1 MTFIKKAVKR
11 AGGVFLSGCLLAA
24 LSAGFSAL
32 AEDEPEAT
40 VIGGVA
46 NQETGMIDYIIDED
60 AGDTVVLDGT
70 VMEQFILNKAWQE
83 NPKGWVPGDTSVG
96 RMQIFNQ
103 SGSAYLITGV
113 KVSVFSPAD
122 LENVTYPE
130 GYDIKGPDGSLIPT
144 EFVQHRIPSKPLAAL
159 YGLDSTLDLTL
170 EQLVNAE
177 AKIAEDFAGTDVK
190 TYADYLFWYIQNN
203 AETVAKEFS
212 KTASV
217 QEKLIADIAA
227 ATRFSELPDNAIFW
241 LQRSGNAAVNATDE
255 EVAAVI
261 AGNPKAEIYG
271 HRDEK
276 PSSRYYIYEFDEE
289 VAQANFNI
297 QFRKLVFFSFDNEQY
312 PVILE
317 NDARKDNPDMA
328 MIDHIR
334 QEGVAA
340 ESVEAVLGGKEI
352 AAGDDLALENV
363 AYHVSTSMNNN
374 YQVTGLS
381 FMFTITLEKVKVP
394 YQVTYDANGGTGS
407 RVDEQNPYFA
417 GSTVDVLDDTGISR
431 EGYDFTGW
439 NTAADGSGTAYQA
452 GDSFTMPEADVTLY
466 AQWTPIEEIPDE
478 ETPLVPNPPQDPDE
492 EIPDETVP
500 LSPSTGVGGQAGL
513 LLLAAGA
520 AALAITARKK
530 IRK

>member
-1 MTFIKKAVKR
+1 MRMGIHKAVKR
-11 AGGVFLSGCLLAA
+11 TGGILLGGCLLAG
-24 LSAGFSAL
+24 LLTGFSAF
-32 AEDEPEAT
+32 AADGEGT
-40 VIGGVA
+40 VIGGVP
-46 NQETGMIDYIIDED
+46 NEETGMIDYIIGAD
-60 AGDTVVLDGT
+60 AKDTVVLDGT
-70 VMEQFILNKAWQE
+70 VMEQFILNKAWDE
-83 NPKGWVPGDTSVG
+83 KPHGWVPGDTSVG

-103 SGSAYLITGV
+103 SGSAYRVTDV
-113 KVSVFSPAD
+113 RVSVFSPAD
-122 LENVTYPE
+122 LEGVTYPE
-130 GYDIKGPDGSLIPT
+130 GYDIKGPDGELIPT
-144 EFVQHRIPSKPLAAL
+144 EYVQHRIPSKPLAAL

-190 TYADYLFWYIQNN
+190 TYADYLFWYMQNN

-217 QEKLIADIAA
+217 QEKLMADIAA

-255 EVAAVI
+255 EVAAVT
-261 AGNPKAEIYG
+261 AKNPKAGIYG
-271 HRDEK
+271 HRDKK
-276 PSSRYYIYEFDEE
+276 PGSRYYIYEFDEE

-297 QFRKLVFFSFDNEQY
+297 QFRQLIFFTFDNERY
-312 PVILE
+312 PVILD
-317 NDARKDNPDMA
+317 NKVSKDNPDMA

-334 QEGVAA
+334 QEGAAA

-352 AAGDDLALENV
+352 AAGGNLALENV
-363 AYHVSTSMNNN
+363 AYHVSTSMSNN

-381 FMFTITLEKVKVP
+381 FMFTITLEKVKIP

-417 GSTVDVLDDTGISR
+417 GSTVSVLDDTGLSR
-431 EGYDFTGW
+431 EDYTFTGW

-452 GDSFTMPEADVTLY
+452 DDSFTMPEADVTLY
-466 AQWTPIEEIPDE
+466 AQWTPVEDIPDESTPLVPTPPTEDIPDE
-478 ETPLVPNPPQDPDE
+478 E
-492 EIPDETVP
+492 VP
-500 LSPSTGVGGQAGL
+500 LNPVTGAGGQAGL

-520 AALAITARKK
+520 AVLVATSRKK
-530 IRK
+530 IQK